1 MCAVRAMTGQ
11 TPPIPGRLPVDSR
24 GSGQGARLRREPPLP
39 SKDRDGHTAGRGLPR
54 TEASCQPLLSEQ
66 ACGRQ
71 DRQVAGGQ
79 GAALASDSPKR
90 EAGGPFLQGFPRT
103 PWCEGALSSNAS
115 AHPYLQLHLLHPGHL
130 AGLLSG
136 GFHQPPEF
144 LSLRKLLAFMG
155 LNTPGSDLENR
166 AQHYLERFSYLE
178 LVELDDE
185 DEEDWG
191 GRAGDRVGHT
201 DPASVQL
208 GRENRVGSHPIPMG
222 CSLGR
227 PPRALAL
234 THERWEECP

>member
-1 MCAVRAMTGQ
+1 MVTPLVMSSHAQRLRASPSSVSRPVAGRTARWQ
-11 TPPIPGRLPVDSR
+11 VDKEQHWPPTAPSGRL
-24 GSGQGARLRREPPLP
+24 GA
-39 SKDRDGHTAGRGLPR
+39 
-54 TEASCQPLLSEQ
+54 
-66 ACGRQ
+66 
-71 DRQVAGGQ
+71 
-79 GAALASDSPKR
+79 
-90 EAGGPFLQGFPRT
+90 PFLQGFPRT

-208 GRENRVGSHPIPMG
+208 GREHRLRTLSNTLTTSGAYPSPDCG
-222 CSLGR
+222 ACCTF
-227 PPRALAL
+227 RA
-234 THERWEECP
+234 